1 MMTSLEQQIRQLA
14 DAVDDQLVGHAEA
27 PEPARSAGRRS
38 MLVIAAAVTVLVG
51 VGALVGLGVVRDADQ
66 GTDSALTPREVAEI
80 RAGLDAQL
88 PDVTESQ
95 QRALEDGVV
104 TVTEIL
110 DLAQEA
116 DDCSASAGG
125 PDISFEWDGD
135 GVSWSV
141 TTGRGDEAEHDRL
154 VGIADTCWE
163 RHVGLA
169 SMYVGLQAV
178 LPADDQRRVQQLT
191 VDCLADAGI
200 DAPDWPATN
209 VDIDPS
215 VEATCDDQAKQLLDL
230 ER

>member
-1 MMTSLEQQIRQLA
+1 MTSLEQQIRQLA
-14 DAVDDQLVGHAEA
+14 DAVDAKLVG
-27 PEPARSAGRRS
+27 PATDPGPTRSAGRRS
-38 MLVIAAAVTVLVG
+38 ILAIAAAVTVLVG
-51 VGALVGLGVVRDADQ
+51 VGALVGLGVVRNADE

-80 RAGLDAQL
+80 RAGLDARL

-116 DDCSASAGG
+116 DDCSIAAGG
-125 PDISFEWDGD
+125 PDISFEWKGQ
-135 GVSWSV
+135 GLTWSFR
-141 TTGRGDEAEHDRL
+141 TDSADRTESERLTGL
-154 VGIADTCWE
+154 ADTCWE

-169 SMYVGLQAV
+169 SMYIGLQAV
-178 LPADDQRRVQQLT
+178 LPADDQRRVQELT
-191 VDCLADAGI
+191 VECLTDAGI

-209 VDIDPS
+209 VNIDPS
-215 VEATCDDQAKQLLDL
+215 IEATCDDQAKQLLDL